1 MQSLRSLLI
10 QAHQNFAYIAVVS
23 VGMSFAPSLST
34 RILSVLRKDG
44 AKHVVDNFGGV
55 DDFVVAGSD
64 WRCWWQ
70 LNTSAVSDRRD
81 RFDPA
86 TDYRPPSRDLATAA
100 RVSCFVSCFE
110 GAR

>member
-1 MQSLRSLLI
+1 MQSSRSLFS
-10 QAHQNFAYIAVVS
+10 QDHENFEYTGS
-23 VGMSFAPSLST
+23 CPVGMSFAPLLST

-55 DDFVVAGSD
+55 VDSVVAWSD

-70 LNTSAVSDRRD
+70 LNPSAVSDCRG

-86 TDYRPPSRDLATAA
+86 TDYWPPSRDLVAAA
-100 RVSCFVSCFE
+100 RVYLY